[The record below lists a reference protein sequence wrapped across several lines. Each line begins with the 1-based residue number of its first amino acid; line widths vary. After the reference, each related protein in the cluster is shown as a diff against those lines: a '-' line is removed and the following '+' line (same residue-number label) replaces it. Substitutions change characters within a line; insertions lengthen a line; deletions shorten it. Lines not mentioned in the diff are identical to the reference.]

1 MKLLDVSTPGIRKKR
16 VLNVLSSGWMAVVRW
31 ITSGGL
37 LHEGGQTKPEQQGS
51 RDDLMVVSMSNAA
64 VSGTGRRLR
73 NALPPCGQMTWHCFY
88 GGLRSAEEPAFSS
101 SFACCAW
108 GGGVGLRP
116 RERTIVALMCS
127 QRVRFR
133 VPAGCQRS
141 NAGNG
146 RGDPVQCCPGT
157 DQQFFVR
164 VPGRVLQT
172 GYLLYLLYLLLF
184 DCL

>member
-1 MKLLDVSTPGIRKKR
+1 
-16 VLNVLSSGWMAVVRW
+16 
-31 ITSGGL
+31 
-37 LHEGGQTKPEQQGS
+37 
-51 RDDLMVVSMSNAA
+51 MSNAA
-64 VSGTGRRLR
+64 VSGAGRRLR
-73 NALPPCGQMTWHCFY
+73 NALPPCGQVTWHFSY
-88 GGLRSAEEPAFSS
+88 GGLRSVEEPAFSS

-108 GGGVGLRP
+108 GEGVGLRP

-146 RGDPVQCCPGT
+146 RGDPVQYCPGT

-164 VPGRVLQT
+164 KSGRVFQT
-172 GYLLYLLYLLLF
+172 GYVFVSVVIRLSVVPPSRAESGLRAHFRHVSVGSQERL
-184 DCL
+184 CK